1 MPDTV
6 SASSKA
12 RTKKS
17 QTVEEQLHDSL
28 DSPGEVGVK
37 LSATDGI
44 ELMLAKINGLQR
56 EVDSLRRNSVVESSA
71 LSLEKSMVSDLAH
84 SGTQTLSLPDRD
96 LESRLR
102 AQLAD
107 TQEKKRLYKEEVRE
121 SRILLKKLA
130 EKFSLSESGN

>member
-1 MPDTV
+1 
-6 SASSKA
+6 
-12 RTKKS
+12 
-17 QTVEEQLHDSL
+17 
-28 DSPGEVGVK
+28 
-37 LSATDGI
+37 
-44 ELMLAKINGLQR
+44 
-56 EVDSLRRNSVVESSA
+56 
-71 LSLEKSMVSDLAH
+71 MVSDLAH

>member
-1 MPDTV
+1 MFNLKTDPEESKHHVETQQTEKCTPMPDTV

-44 ELMLAKINGLQR
+44 ELMLAKINGL
-56 EVDSLRRNSVVESSA
+56 
-71 LSLEKSMVSDLAH
+71 
-84 SGTQTLSLPDRD
+84 
-96 LESRLR
+96 
-102 AQLAD
+102 
-107 TQEKKRLYKEEVRE
+107 
-121 SRILLKKLA
+121 
-130 EKFSLSESGN
+130 

>member
-1 MPDTV
+1 
-6 SASSKA
+6 
-12 RTKKS
+12 
-17 QTVEEQLHDSL
+17 
-28 DSPGEVGVK
+28 
-37 LSATDGI
+37 
-44 ELMLAKINGLQR
+44 
-56 EVDSLRRNSVVESSA
+56 
-71 LSLEKSMVSDLAH
+71 MVSDLAH
-84 SGTQTLSLPDRD
+84 SGTQTLSLLDRD